1 VWCFA
6 RLSPPLGM
14 DTTLV
19 LIIVVV
25 LLALYYHKSILSGLN
40 LFWYRFSTSC
50 LALKTVYFLPQA
62 TVDSFMQ
69 SYELFDQEIVTD
81 SPHDETHIVN
91 YYTVI
96 NQLCA
101 IGEVEKMYIPP
112 IIDPNV
118 GIFANQLL
126 FEQKMAR
133 DLDIMPNFHVLDIGC
148 GRGRIASHIA
158 SSTGARVTG
167 INIDKS
173 QIENAEQ
180 YASLKGL
187 SDRLTFRIA
196 NYNNP
201 LPFQNEFFD
210 AIYQVQVFTYAKDRD
225 ALFKELYRVMV
236 PGAKLSILD
245 WFKLD
250 NYDPSNP
257 HHLDIMNRVK
267 PLIGAVNTISPQE
280 MCMDLEK
287 AGFKIVMNENASIN
301 GFQYPLI
308 ERADN
313 FFKFL
318 TLMINSLVCLRI
330 LPRHFKV
337 LFDRLTKDGEAFVEG
352 DRLGLFT
359 TCHQIVA
366 QKPHKTPSNK
376 WSH

>member
-1 VWCFA
+1 
-6 RLSPPLGM
+6 
-14 DTTLV
+14 
-19 LIIVVV
+19 VVV
-25 LLALYYHKSILSGLN
+25 VVILLFLYYHKSIITALGL
-40 LFWYRFSTSC
+40 LWYRISTSC
-50 LALKTVYFLPQA
+50 LALKTLYFLPQS

-69 SYELFDQEIVTD
+69 SYELFDQDNVTD
-81 SPHDETHIVN
+81 SPNDEAHIIN

-118 GIFANQLL
+118 GVFANQIL

-133 DLDIMPNFHVLDIGC
+133 DLDITSNFRVLDIGC
-148 GRGRIASHIA
+148 GRGRIAAHMA
-158 SSTGARVTG
+158 TLTGAKVTG
-167 INIDKS
+167 INIDKT
-173 QIENAEQ
+173 QLENAEN
-180 YASLKGL
+180 YAVLKAL
-187 SDRLTFRIA
+187 SDRLTFRLA

-225 ALFKELYRVMV
+225 ALFKELYRVLV
-236 PGAKLSILD
+236 PGGKISILD

-257 HHLDIMNRVK
+257 HHVDIMNRVK
-267 PLIGAVNTISPQE
+267 PLIGAVNTIAPQE
-280 MCMDLEK
+280 MCADLEK
-287 AGFKIVMNENASIN
+287 AGFKIVVSENASVN

-313 FFKFL
+313 FYKFFTAL
-318 TLMINSLVCLRI
+318 INALVCLRI
-330 LPRHFKV
+330 LPRHFKT

-359 TCHQIVA
+359 TCHQIIA
-366 QKPHKTPSNK
+366 QKPHKSSASK
-376 WSH
+376 WAH